1 MFVFLSYCPYF
12 RTIDVISFIQKQRKR
27 IWKGASF
34 MKGYYNNSG
43 YMGYVE
49 GRWVLFACE
58 QDYTEYMGE

>member
-1 MFVFLSYCPYF
+1 METHLERRSV
-12 RTIDVISFIQKQRKR
+12 
-27 IWKGASF
+27 

-58 QDYTEYMGE
+58 QDYTEYMEE